1 MTRVRSE
8 ENPMGRTAFYHFY
21 SVGSHAASTPL
32 ASLEEALVARKK
44 GGFLWIACVS
54 PERAELDAI
63 AREFSIHPL
72 SVADCF
78 DEDQIPKIDAFPDYT
93 EILFNDIVSSPDA
106 RVRAASASSATPAAS
121 DIGSA
126 GAGCAVSIAEIN
138 LFFGGDFI
146 VSVFRDETAARVTPE
161 AIIDDVI
168 RLRPRGIHG
177 PARILHALLDR
188 AIELS
193 FPAVDA
199 ASDGIAELEDECL
212 LGEGRIDP
220 AKAHAIRQSLTLM
233 RKSLFHERELLARLA
248 RKDSPLV
255 PEESLIYFSDLY
267 DHVAKFLGTVEA
279 DRDALTNL
287 AQLTLAI
294 SGNEMARQAAKTN
307 RSMTRLTF
315 ITTIFMPLTLV
326 AGIGGMSEWTMIT
339 GQENW
344 KASYAILLCAMALIG
359 VANYLA
365 LKWLNRKP

>member
-1 MTRVRSE
+1 
-8 ENPMGRTAFYHFY
+8 MGRTAFYHFY

-63 AREFSIHPL
+63 ACELSIHPL
-72 SVADCF
+72 SIADCF

-93 EILFNDIVSSPDA
+93 EILFNDIVSSA
-106 RVRAASASSATPAAS
+106 EAHSRAAGTTSVTLPASAT
-121 DIGSA
+121 SA
-126 GAGCAVSIAEIN
+126 GYAVSIAEIN

-161 AIIDDVI
+161 AIIDDVLH
-168 RLRPRGIHG
+168 LRPRGIHG

-188 AIELS
+188 VIELS
-193 FPAVDA
+193 FPAIDA

-212 LGEGRIDP
+212 LGSGAIDP
-220 AKAHAIRQSLTLM
+220 AKAHSIRQSLTLM

-267 DHVAKFLGTVEA
+267 DHIAKFLGTVEA

-344 KASYAILLCAMALIG
+344 KASYAILLCAMAFIG

>member
-1 MTRVRSE
+1 MHNIERGRE
-8 ENPMGRTAFYHFY
+8 EDPMGRTAFYHFY
-21 SVGSHAASTPL
+21 SVGSHAVSTPL

-54 PERAELDAI
+54 PERAELESI
-63 AREFSIHPL
+63 ARELSIHPL

-78 DEDQIPKIDAFPDYT
+78 DEDQIPKIDAFPEYT
-93 EILFNDIVSSPDA
+93 EILFNDIVSHADA
-106 RVRAASASSATPAAS
+106 GPGAANAMNTASV
-121 DIGSA
+121 GS
-126 GAGCAVSIAEIN
+126 AVSIAEIN

-146 VSVFRDETAARVTPE
+146 VSVFRDETAVRVTPE
-161 AIIDDVI
+161 AIIDDVM

-188 AIELS
+188 VIALS
-193 FPAVDA
+193 FSAVDA

-212 LGEGRIDP
+212 LGSGSIAP

-267 DHVAKFLGTVEA
+267 DHVAKFLGTVET

-287 AQLTLAI
+287 AQLALAI

-326 AGIGGMSEWTMIT
+326 AGIGGMSEWTMMT
-339 GQENW
+339 GPENW
-344 KASYAILLCAMALIG
+344 KRSYAILLGAMAFIG

-365 LKWLNRKP
+365 LKWLNRKS